1 MTVQEFDC
9 HLIQVECN
17 VEFFNVKYRPPMI
30 NFITFIFI
38 DSFFISTFNVQRNV
52 IYLLENIILAQ
63 SEFLD
68 FTLFLNLSR
77 YILGLSSQSICSIMP
92 LNLV

>member
-1 MTVQEFDC
+1 
-9 HLIQVECN
+9 
-17 VEFFNVKYRPPMI
+17 MI

>member
-1 MTVQEFDC
+1 
-9 HLIQVECN
+9 
-17 VEFFNVKYRPPMI
+17 MI

-38 DSFFISTFNVQRNV
+38 DSFFISTFNVKRNV

-68 FTLFLNLSR
+68 FTLFLNFSR
-77 YILGLSSQSICSIMP
+77 YILGLPSQSMCSIIP